1 MCIHCVL
8 YDLNKNKSNSY
19 CRAYRITNNDNF
31 ADLLKK
37 IIMHFLNVVLQYIY
51 AICLLKFEQYLESAL
66 EPISINIGENKWIFS
81 NVEILY
87 CTYVGDTVSCKF
99 YLQ

>member
-1 MCIHCVL
+1 MS
-8 YDLNKNKSNSY
+8 K
-19 CRAYRITNNDNF
+19 
-31 ADLLKK
+31 
-37 IIMHFLNVVLQYIY
+37 FLNISKESLLIGFY
-51 AICLLKFEQYLESAL
+51 AICLFKFEQYLESAL

-87 CTYVGDTVSCKF
+87 CTYVGDTVSSKF